1 MDSAALL
8 RLISESTRHALLR
21 NLREGER
28 TVSQLVAAVQDEQS
42 NVSHHLATLRRE
54 GIVAARK
61 SGRTQVYRLADA
73 EVGRMLDQVDA
84 IAARLDRVAYSAALG
99 LPADAAF
106 HGYG

>member
-8 RLISESTRHALLR
+8 RLISESTRHALLKS
-21 NLREGER
+21 LRGGER
-28 TVSQLVAAVQDEQS
+28 TVSELVAALHDEQS

-54 GIVAARK
+54 GLVAARRI
-61 SGRTQVYRLADA
+61 GRKQVYRLADS

-84 IAARLDRVAYSAALG
+84 LAARLDQVVYTTALG
-99 LPADAAF
+99 IPTDPAF

>member
-8 RLISESTRHALLR
+8 RLISESTRHGLLKALR
-21 NLREGER
+21 GGER
-28 TVSQLVAAVQDEQS
+28 TVGELVAALGDEQS

-54 GIVAARK
+54 GLVSARRA
-61 SGRTQVYRLADA
+61 GRKQVYRLADA

-84 IAARLDRVAYSAALG
+84 LATRLDHVAYTAALG
-99 LPADAAF
+99 IPTDPAF